1 MRRTSDPI
9 RRATLVL
16 LAICALLPTLI
27 ALVAIGV
34 GAAAPTTQGLTQAT
48 GALSAAAFQGL
59 DRRALDL
66 TPLMV
71 LRAIDGQRTGAIERS
86 TEAPTAVLLT
96 EHAPLSCL
104 RLRV

>member
-59 DRRALDL
+59 DRRSLDVP
-66 TPLMV
+66 PLMV
-71 LRAIDGQRTGAIERS
+71 FATIGSERATVIERVAE
-86 TEAPTAVLLT
+86 TPTAVLLC
-96 EHAPLSCL
+96 EHAPFSCL